1 MEQQQ
6 QFNYY
11 SQSSPTADS
20 AYYSNMYRF
29 NQPLDST
36 PLTYFN
42 SSSYPSSSSSYPYQS
57 SQPSYDYYSPQQQYQ
72 TFSYQPH
79 TYQQQSYQSTS
90 MNESYVDSGYVSRSS
105 ISSPLQKSLPI
116 ESTSN
121 ETAESV
127 PAASTSS
134 SASSDSQE
142 KKKKGQ
148 KRATILKLQ
157 HYSQYSI
164 DGTICKLCGVDYNSV
179 SKLLMHMHRY
189 HKQRDA
195 LECPLCCKYFLLYI
209 FVSV

>member
-1 MEQQQ
+1 MDQQQ

-11 SQSSPTADS
+11 NQSSPTADS

-42 SSSYPSSSSSYPYQS
+42 SSSYPSSSSYPYQS
-57 SQPSYDYYSPQQQYQ
+57 SQPSYDYYSPQQYQ
-72 TFSYQPH
+72 AFSYQPQ

-121 ETAESV
+121 ETAE
-127 PAASTSS
+127 PASTSS
-134 SASSDSQE
+134 SVSSDSQD
-142 KKKKGQ
+142 KKNKKGQ

-195 LECPLCCKYFLLYI
+195 LECPLCCKFYLLYI
-209 FVSV
+209 FSIGHY